1 MKKNLWIFGSLA
13 ALSLAAVAV
22 FAQTPSSPAADDE
35 DGTPAMGMFAMRG
48 MGAGMGPGMCPPGT
62 GMGMAAP
69 GGQAM
74 MYGRRGMGAGM
85 AGRGMGL
92 MRLQALNLTSDQ
104 WARVRRI
111 QEDFQKQIIPK
122 QSEIRVAQIDLQQLL
137 QATQPNMNQV
147 NAKLTAIGNLRT
159 QIQTLRT
166 QEMIQIRGVLTQE
179 QLTKFLDPSWQ
190 PPCAMQGMQAPAP
203 GAGRRPM
210 MNR

>member
-1 MKKNLWIFGSLA
+1 VKKNLWIFGALA

-22 FAQTPSSPAADDE
+22 VAQTSPAPAADDE
-35 DGTPAMGMFAMRG
+35 GAVLMPGAMMGMRSG

-74 MYGRRGMGAGM
+74 MRGRRGMGAGM

-122 QSEIRVAQIDLQQLL
+122 QSDIRVAQIELQQLL

-166 QEMIQIRGVLTQE
+166 QELIQIRGVLTQE

-190 PPCAMQGMQAPAP
+190 PPCVMQGMQGPAP
-203 GAGRRPM
+203 GAAFPA
-210 MNR
+210 